1 MNRIKFGASRVGD
14 LMSGGTGKTRMNY
27 IFELAEASVDAKK
40 NITTK
45 QMLHGIVNERN
56 ALDILCKKRDLT
68 PNTNEDGKQ
77 IYYSINDYIGATPDA
92 IGFDAVGDAKC
103 QYNISGFIEQNDKMK
118 SAYYY
123 QLQTQMM
130 ALKVDKAYLINY
142 LTKPEEFGQDDWTE
156 YPFSVEERYFI
167 HDVVRDE
174 KVCDDI
180 LFTAEKNYPLIWE
193 CSKMLQ
199 SAVEINEVDFFYMQ
213 LKEKVRFAK
222 LKETTWLNN
231 ERTIYR
237 FNNDFFVIKKSKE

>member
-56 ALDILCKKRDLT
+56 ALDILCKKRDLN

-77 IYYSINDYIGATPDA
+77 VYYSINEYIGATPDA

-103 QYNISGFIEQNDKMK
+103 QYSISGFIEQNDKMK

-142 LTKPEEFGQDDWTE
+142 LTKPEVFGQDDWVE
-156 YPFSVEERYFI
+156 YPFDIEERYFI

-180 LFTAEKNYPLIWE
+180 LIAAETNYPLIWK
-193 CSKMLQ
+193 CSEMLQ
-199 SAVEINEVDFFYMQ
+199 SAIEIDDEAFFYMQ
-213 LKEKVRFAK
+213 LQDKIRFAK
-222 LKETTWLNN
+222 FKDTAWLNSEKQVYRHNN
-231 ERTIYR
+231 EFY
-237 FNNDFFVIKKSKE
+237 VIKK